1 MFKKIALILAVVALV
16 AAAGTVPG
24 IGHYSITLVQ
34 ASSVQGTVLKAGE
47 YQLRLALA
55 DQKLTITSDTGKNLM
70 EIPVKVQTQ
79 DKKFDRTVVQT
90 DNASGKPVVSE
101 IRLGGTKTK
110 LILN

>member
-24 IGHYSITLVQ
+24 VGHYSITLVQ
-34 ASSVQGTVLKAGE
+34 ATSVQGTVLKAGD
-47 YQLRLALA
+47 YQLRLV
-55 DQKLTITSDTGKNLM
+55 DQKLTITSENGKNLM
-70 EIPVKVQTQ
+70 EISVKVQTQ

-90 DNASGKPVVSE
+90 DNATGKPVVSE